1 MFSFKPA
8 VELNKGDETR
18 EQNASKIALPGN
30 ISNSNSL
37 FSLHFTNIWIRLTKA
52 LLCLCASIAVHRSTL
67 DKKKKRNYNNSKI
80 KYTNGVAAPLKLYI
94 QESLTLNGLNYF
106 GTKPYIHIFLTL
118 RNQSEHNENK
128 NYYKL
133 RGWILTL
140 LNFWNTIIF
149 FHPFLVETL
158 LQTSW
163 SKNGCGSDDDKLHFF
178 RLFPGHHL
186 RALQSVP

>member
-1 MFSFKPA
+1 MRAKSRCQATLVIVIVYFRFILQTFESVSRK
-8 VELNKGDETR
+8 
-18 EQNASKIALPGN
+18 
-30 ISNSNSL
+30 
-37 FSLHFTNIWIRLTKA
+37 HFCACVRVLQYTEIHLT
-52 LLCLCASIAVHRSTL
+52 
-67 DKKKKRNYNNSKI
+67 KKKRNYNNSKI

-94 QESLTLNGLNYF
+94 QESLTLNGLNDSEQNH
-106 GTKPYIHIFLTL
+106 TYIFFLTL
-118 RNQSEHNENK
+118 QNQSEHDENK

-133 RGWILTL
+133 CGWTLTL

-149 FHPFLVETL
+149 FHPFLVETV
-158 LQTSW
+158 LQASW